1 MRVFGDM
8 QKLLLID
15 PVHEVDD
22 AGWPVQPEGRKSGA
36 DK

>member
-22 AGWPVQPEGRKSGA
+22 AGWPHDDRKPGT